1 MKFRNCRMPS
11 ERFQFFRSEEADKG
25 RLLFFFNSRPP
36 VVNQARLAIKKL
48 KFSMFLG
55 RPQ

>member
-25 RLLFFFNSRPP
+25 RLLFFNSRPP